1 MIFDAGVFIALDN
14 PAQREVVV
22 ALIERL
28 GKQKAALH
36 TTEAVLAQAW
46 RDPARQAVM
55 SRLVKTT
62 TVLPFGDSKTIGIRC
77 ARTGT
82 SDVVDADLAIWS
94 EVLGE
99 TILTTDAGDMTKLG
113 ARHVALHP

>member
-14 PAQREVVV
+14 PAQREIIV

-28 GKQKAALH
+28 RKQNVTLH

-46 RDPARQAVM
+46 RDPARQAPM
-55 SRLVKTT
+55 ARLVKTT
-62 TVLPFGDSKTIGIRC
+62 TVLPVGDAKTIGVRC
-77 ARTGT
+77 GQTDT

-94 EVLGE
+94 EVLGS
-99 TILTTDAGDMTKLG
+99 TILTTDPDDMDALG
-113 ARHVALHP
+113 ARHVQL

>member
-22 ALIERL
+22 SLIERL
-28 GKQKAALH
+28 SQQQAVLH

-55 SRLVKTT
+55 ARLVKAT
-62 TVLPFGDSKTIGIRC
+62 TVLPFGDSKTIGMRC
-77 ARTGT
+77 AQTGT
-82 SDVVDADLAIWS
+82 NDVVDADIAIWS
-94 EVLGE
+94 DVLDE
-99 TILTTDAGDMTKLG
+99 TILTTDPTDMAALG
-113 ARHVALHP
+113 ARHTAL